1 MTLDRAIEAFKAEF
15 PGWWFKVGE
24 CRMSCDAEIGLDKHD
39 LGPSGIHL
47 DEDLTRYRYFDGSDE
62 FSVDLPQPSTVAD
75 ALLYV
80 MALARTARIEFRSKS
95 VKAHEMEVRAIKRKG
110 KFIDADYVKDV
121 GRELVQGGD
130 RQALRGPSRAVEIG
144 LKAKGKS

>member
-24 CRMSCDAEIGLDKHD
+24 RRMSCDADIGLDKHD

-47 DEDLTRYRYFDGSDE
+47 DEDLARYQYFDGSDE
-62 FSVDLPQPSTVAD
+62 FSVDLPQPSTVAE

-95 VKAHEMEVRAIKRKG
+95 VKAYEMEVRAIERKG
-110 KFIDADYVKDV
+110 KFINADYAKMSAEEWVKAEIAKRCSD
-121 GRELVQGGD
+121 L
-130 RQALRGPSRAVEIG
+130 AKPSSSG
-144 LKAKGKS
+144 